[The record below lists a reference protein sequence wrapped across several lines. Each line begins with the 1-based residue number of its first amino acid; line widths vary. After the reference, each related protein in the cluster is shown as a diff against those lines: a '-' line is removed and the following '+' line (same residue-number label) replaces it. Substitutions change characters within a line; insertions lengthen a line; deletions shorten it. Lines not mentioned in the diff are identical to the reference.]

1 MFGYIPKELNR
12 ASTKQLETST
22 KNQYDK
28 SVGIFV
34 NTTCNKKVDKNK
46 GTLITSEKEETARDG
61 YFHMHKCVK
70 KCLHSIYE
78 QYCASQETTISMI
91 KDIVDI

>member
-1 MFGYIPKELNR
+1 MFGYVPKELNR

-70 KCLHSIYE
+70 NVYIQFMNNIAHHRRRPS
-78 QYCASQETTISMI
+78 
-91 KDIVDI
+91 V